1 MLDDTNGDE
10 IPDGV
15 SDVIIAGRS
24 VNNSGVETL
33 TRNNGQSF
41 SAQVQLTGSE
51 TADVVTYSFAGR
63 FNW

>member
-41 SAQVQLTGSE
+41 SAQVQLQE
-51 TADVVTYSFAGR
+51 VKPPMLLR
-63 FNW
+63 ILLL